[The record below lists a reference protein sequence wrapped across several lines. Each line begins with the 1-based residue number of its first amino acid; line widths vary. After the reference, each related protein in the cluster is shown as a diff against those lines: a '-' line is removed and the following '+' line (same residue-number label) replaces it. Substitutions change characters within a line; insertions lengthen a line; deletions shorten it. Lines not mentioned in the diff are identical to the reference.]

1 MLFTN
6 HETRITAFYR
16 VLRPSGGEKGR
27 LVIVSEDVRTT
38 TGQSVWRTEGFDRA
52 GMVVSISCGLHCALT
67 PLLAGFA
74 VTSSLGW
81 VFGETTELWLLGGAV
96 AIGLLSLCLGYWLH
110 HRHNRCFGWFFAG
123 VTLLLFAK
131 LGPAGEG
138 LEPWAVGAGAI
149 AIAVAHAVNIRL
161 CRSCADCPPERAEDV

>member
-1 MLFTN
+1 M
-6 HETRITAFYR
+6 
-16 VLRPSGGEKGR
+16 
-27 LVIVSEDVRTT
+27 IVSEDVRTT
-38 TGQSVWRTEGFDRA
+38 SGQTVWRTEGFDRA

-67 PLLAGFA
+67 PVVAGFA
-74 VTSSLGW
+74 ATSSLGW

-110 HRHNRCFGWFFAG
+110 HRRNRCFGWFFTG

-161 CRSCADCPPERAEDV
+161 CRSCADCASERAEEV